1 MTGNLAFRSAVI
13 TLWSGLTGAA
23 IATLA
28 FVEIMLLASGKA
40 QGWSFYITGWE
51 IAYETTLRL
60 VLAGFA
66 GIAIASILT
75 ALLAPALWFLPAWRQ
90 RLINIA
96 TTAAA
101 FVAVV
106 LSSYCAARMVTQSFI
121 QMTHHGQRTARMLM
135 IAYGLGLAAAIV
147 VPRTRRALLRGLDI
161 FMRPQGARLM
171 AGATV
176 CAAAALAI
184 FQYAAMRTM
193 PSAEAAVTSKASSNP
208 KLNILLVTF
217 DALSAEDMSLYGSSR
232 PTTPNI
238 DAFAKDATVF
248 TNFYSAS
255 TFTTPSVA
263 SIVTGLYPSQHHVH
277 QLRGRAIPKDA
288 AKNAFHA
295 MRNAGYATGAYISN
309 PWAYYYAETM
319 SGDYNVLKAPVFEPG
334 GMERLWQATGVLH
347 RDLRL
352 ANRADEYFDLAL
364 IWNSLAGKP
373 GDEPWRVR
381 PEPAFDGARKA
392 IAEMPDGYF
401 FWVHVLAPHDPY
413 LPDTGDRGRFLH
425 LAKGEKF
432 DADDSWSG
440 RYQPAQQPSITQH
453 RMHYDEYIA
462 SADRA
467 FGVFMRELEDSGKLR
482 NTAVIVSADHGESFE
497 GGVYRHKSSL
507 QTRPMIHVPLIVR
520 TPGQQEGR
528 RVAFAADQTAI
539 APLILELAGVARP
552 SWMRGESLT
561 GWLQRDGG
569 QGQGLA
575 FCEYLERNS
584 IFRPVRYGTAGVI
597 DGEYQYVM
605 AFPTRKGVLRAL
617 DAAQNPFDDHT
628 GDQPARAD
636 SMRAA
641 ILARFPEFGQAT
653 Q

>member
-1 MTGNLAFRSAVI
+1 MALAA
-13 TLWSGLTGAA
+13 
-23 IATLA
+23 
-28 FVEIMLLASGKA
+28 GKA

-51 IAYETTLRL
+51 IAYETALRL
-60 VLAGFA
+60 VLAGIA
-66 GIAIASILT
+66 GIVIASILT
-75 ALLAPALWFLPAWRQ
+75 ALLAPALWLFPARRQ
-90 RLINIA
+90 RLVSISTI
-96 TTAAA
+96 AAA
-101 FVAVV
+101 FLAVV
-106 LSSYCAARMVTQSFI
+106 VGSYSGVRMAIQTLV
-121 QMTHHGQRTARMLM
+121 QMTHHGQRTARGLM
-135 IAYGLGLAAAIV
+135 ICYGLALAAAIV
-147 VPRTRRALLRGLDI
+147 VPRSRRALLRGLDI
-161 FMRPQGARLM
+161 FMRPQGTQVM
-171 AGATV
+171 AGATI
-176 CAAAALAI
+176 CAAIALAV
-184 FQYAAMRTM
+184 FQYAAVKTM
-193 PSAEAAVTSKASSNP
+193 PSAQAAVTSRVAGNP

-217 DALSAEDMSLYGSSR
+217 DALSAEDMSLYGSPR

-295 MRNAGYATGAYISN
+295 MRKAGYATGAYISN
-309 PWAYYYAETM
+309 PWAYYYAQTL

-334 GMERLWQATGVLH
+334 GMERLWEATSVLH

-364 IWNSLAGKP
+364 VWNTLVGKP

-381 PEPAFDGARKA
+381 PEPAFEGARKA

-401 FWVHVLAPHDPY
+401 FWVHVLSPHDPY
-413 LPDTGDRGRFLH
+413 LPDKEDRGRFLH

-432 DADDSWSG
+432 IEDDSWSG
-440 RYQPAQQPSITQH
+440 RYPPSDQPSITQH

-497 GGVYRHKSSL
+497 GGIYRHKSPF

-528 RVAFAADQTAI
+528 RVAFAADQTAL

-552 SWMRGESLT
+552 QWMRGESLA

-584 IFRPVRYGTAGVI
+584 VFMPVRYGTAGVI

-605 AFPTRKGVLRAL
+605 GFPARKGVLRAL
-617 DAAQNPFDDHT
+617 NAAQNPMDDHSAE
-628 GDQPARAD
+628 QPARAD

-641 ILARFPEFGQAT
+641 ILARFPEFAQAT